1 MVSRRKR
8 KLHAMKNQL
17 ALTDDDLHEL
27 AEVIL
32 RRDVSSLRTLDD
44 AQVCRLLD
52 ALEGAEKVIFLL
64 ASR

>member
-1 MVSRRKR
+1 MHLLKDH
-8 KLHAMKNQL
+8 LG
-17 ALTDDDLHEL
+17 LTDEELHEL

-32 RRDVSSLRTLDD
+32 RRDSLSLRTLDD

-64 ASR
+64 ASRL